1 MREDVQRSP
10 GGRGQPSSDSP
21 QGDLNR
27 PDVLAVQLSELA
39 RHLEDLTDVQGTLD
53 GIVSAAVDT
62 IPGAGH
68 ASLSAILKRREII
81 TRAATDDLPRAV
93 DRVQYELAE
102 GPCVDTLYRQRTVRM
117 SDAGREDRWPT
128 FTQRISEL
136 GVASMLSV
144 QLFVDRDDLGALNLF
159 SSEVDAFDDESEHVA
174 LLFAAHAAV
183 GMANAQHQEHLRAA
197 VSSRD
202 LIGQAK
208 GILME
213 RYKITSDQAFRL
225 IVRASQH
232 TNRKVR
238 DIAEELTDTGS
249 LAGRELHSPSG
260 PQ

>member
-1 MREDVQRSP
+1 MREDVQP
-10 GGRGQPSSDSP
+10 AHEGRGRPSSDTTR
-21 QGDLNR
+21 GDLDG
-27 PDVLAVQLSELA
+27 PGVLAVQLSELA

-53 GIVSAAVDT
+53 GIARAAVET
-62 IPGAGH
+62 IPGAEH
-68 ASLSAILKRREII
+68 ASLSTILTRRDII
-81 TRAATDDLPRAV
+81 TRAATDELPRAV
-93 DRVQYELAE
+93 DRAQYEFAQ
-102 GPCVDTLYRQRTVRM
+102 GPCVDTLYRQKTVRM
-117 SDAGREDRWPT
+117 SDARSEDRWPE
-128 FTQRISEL
+128 FLERIREM
-136 GVASMLSV
+136 GVASMLAV

-174 LLFAAHAAV
+174 LLFASHAAV

-225 IVRASQH
+225 IVRASQQ

-238 DIAEELTDTGS
+238 DIAEELTGTGS
-249 LAGRELHSPSG
+249 LAGGKRRDDPS
-260 PQ
+260 